1 MESLHETL
9 PQAAD
14 ISTREYTLPKIVAA
28 EVRIDKKLDYFSA
41 GLSVSFLLAPLMFM
55 PARIICSITI
65 AQARACQPQ
74 TIQSAL
80 LNKKHQNPI
89 ILRIFRCE
97 PMSQAAITVTTI
109 AGH

>member
-1 MESLHETL
+1 MTARYSLL
-9 PQAAD
+9 
-14 ISTREYTLPKIVAA
+14 KIG
-28 EVRIDKKLDYFSA
+28 RIKQTSKNLDHFSA
-41 GLSVSFLLAPLMFM
+41 GLSVLFLLAPLIFI

-80 LNKKHQNPI
+80 LNKKHQKP
-89 ILRIFRCE
+89 ILRRILRCE
-97 PMSQAAITVTTI
+97 PMSQAAITVTII

>member
-1 MESLHETL
+1 MEFLHETL
-9 PQAAD
+9 PQAARHV
-14 ISTREYTLPKIVAA
+14 STRDYTLPKIVAS
-28 EVRIDKKLDYFSA
+28 EVRLDKRLDYFSA
-41 GLSVSFLLAPLMFM
+41 GLSFSCLLAPLIFM

-74 TIQSAL
+74 TIQSTL

-97 PMSQAAITVTTI
+97 PMSQAAIT
-109 AGH
+109 